1 MDTTPIAERL
11 RRIRSSLKHLH
22 ELQNT
27 SRDEFVSNYLISST
41 VERQFQV
48 AIQAA
53 TDIGQIILA
62 ELGETVPKNYADVF
76 TLVGQVGVCSP
87 DLSRRLVHMARFRNV
102 LVHLYLD
109 VDPDKVYDALQNSLP
124 DLEEYANG
132 IAAYVQVHGTPEK

>member
-11 RRIRSSLKHLH
+11 RLIRSSLKHLH
-22 ELQNT
+22 ELHST
-27 SRDEFVSNYLISST
+27 SRDDFVSNYLISST

-53 TDIGQIILA
+53 TDIAQIILA

-76 TLVGQVGVCSP
+76 TLLGQVGVCSS
-87 DLSRRLVHMARFRNV
+87 DLTGRLVQMARFRNV

-124 DLEEYANG
+124 DLEEYANC
-132 IAAYVQVHGTPEK
+132 IAVYLQEHGTTER